1 MHGAL
6 AQGWVI
12 NAEVELARWRLH
24 GDCTHLMHGTFDI
37 LVRNVWL
44 QQLESV
50 CVCVCVCV
58 RVRMCVCVCVYICV
72 CVRVCM
78 HICMCLRMCVYVFLR
93 MCVCVCVCVCV
104 QQTDKQTSHKNKY
117 ISEFARKHT
126 SQLKFRIS
134 RQVII

>member
-58 RVRMCVCVCVYICV
+58 RVRMCVCVYICV

-104 QQTDKQTSHKNKY
+104 YNKQTSKPVIK
-117 ISEFARKHT
+117 ISIFQNLHANILV
-126 SQLKFRIS
+126 S
-134 RQVII
+134 